1 MRGDLRLVARIQL
14 VVEDEVAELL
24 DAGVALLS
32 LQTRKRQTRTS
43 FIVRAI
49 RAEVGRLKQEAATS
63 RAASSEG

>member
-1 MRGDLRLVARIQL
+1 MARIQL

-24 DAGVALLS
+24 DEGVAVLS

-49 RAEVGRLKQEAATS
+49 RAELERLKQDKSATET
-63 RAASSEG
+63 ANK

>member
-1 MRGDLRLVARIQL
+1 MARIQL
-14 VVEDEVAELL
+14 VVDDEIAELL

-49 RAEVGRLKQEAATS
+49 RAEADRLRQEAATT
-63 RAASSEG
+63 EKHTEK